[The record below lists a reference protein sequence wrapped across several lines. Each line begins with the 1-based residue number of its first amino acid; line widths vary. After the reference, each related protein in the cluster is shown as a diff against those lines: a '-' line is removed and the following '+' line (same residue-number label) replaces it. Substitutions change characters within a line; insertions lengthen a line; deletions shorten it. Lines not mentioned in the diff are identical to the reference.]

1 MPTTTNAAPTAYR
14 SPIRSDL
21 RLRARDPRRPMR
33 AVIILTVAVLACG
46 MAAPTAGSKTPAT
59 AVTIA
64 ADPHF
69 AIPISLLEEHAG
81 LYSAFETASRM
92 PGETGRAARYVAA
105 LLVPHV
111 AKEQR
116 IAYPLLRLL
125 PMLVDGK
132 AEPWMAELLPLAAQL
147 RAEWQALKDE
157 HVAIGRALDVLQAE
171 AWAEEQSQYAFLA
184 ERLRR
189 HIQTE
194 EEVLFPAAL
203 VTAEYLR
210 GRLSP

>member
-1 MPTTTNAAPTAYR
+1 MPTTTNAAPTAYT
-14 SPIRSDL
+14 SPTEPDL
-21 RLRARDPRRPMR
+21 RLRPRDQRRPMR
-33 AVIILTVAVLACG
+33 AATILTVAMLACG
-46 MAAPTAGSKTPAT
+46 MVDPTLGSKTRAT
-59 AVTIA
+59 TVTTA

-81 LYSAFETASRM
+81 LYSGFEAASRM
-92 PGETGRAARYVAA
+92 PGETGRVARHVAA
-105 LLVPHV
+105 LLVPHF

-132 AEPWMAELLPLAAQL
+132 AEPWMAEMLPLAAQL
-147 RAEWQALKDE
+147 RTELQALKDE
-157 HVAIGRALDVLQAE
+157 HVAIGRALNVLKAE
-171 AWAEEQSQYAFLA
+171 AWAEGHSQYAFLA

-203 VTAEYLR
+203 VTAEYLH
-210 GRLSP
+210 GHLSP

>member
-1 MPTTTNAAPTAYR
+1 MSTTTNAAATAYT
-14 SPIRSDL
+14 SPIEPGL
-21 RLRARDPRRPMR
+21 RLRPGDRRRPMR
-33 AVIILTVAVLACG
+33 AATILTVAVLACG
-46 MAAPTAGSKTPAT
+46 MAGPTVGSKTRAT
-59 AVTIA
+59 TVTIA

-81 LYSAFETASRM
+81 LYSGFETASRI
-92 PGETGRAARYVAA
+92 PGETGRAARHVAA

-111 AKEQR
+111 AKEQG

-125 PMLVDGK
+125 PMLVDGR
-132 AEPWMAELLPLAAQL
+132 AEPWMAELLPLAVQL
-147 RAEWQALKDE
+147 RTEWQALKDE
-157 HVAIGRALDVLQAE
+157 HVAIGRALDVLKAE
-171 AWAEEQSQYAFLA
+171 AWAEGQPQYAFLA

-194 EEVLFPAAL
+194 EEILFPAAL